1 MKWCSQFLAAVLGA
15 GALFCFADLSV
26 AGPANFAEFFS
37 AFKAAV
43 ARNDAKAVAGMTQLP
58 FPFDSRPRD
67 AAAFQKIFPRLFDA
81 KVRACFAKA
90 QAVVEQD
97 AQVVSCGR
105 YIFYFR
111 VVQGHYRLIE
121 FAADPEALP

>member
-1 MKWCSQFLAAVLGA
+1 MKRLCQFLAAALGA
-15 GALFCFADLSV
+15 GALFFFAVLSV
-26 AGPANFAEFFS
+26 EAAANFAEFFA
-37 AFKAAV
+37 AFKAAL

-58 FPFDSRPRD
+58 FLFDSRPRD
-67 AAAFQKIFPRLFDA
+67 AIEFENIFPRLFDA

-90 QAVVEQD
+90 QAGVEQD
-97 AQVVSCGR
+97 SQVVSCGR

-111 VVQGHYRLIE
+111 LYQEGYRLSE